1 MTADLHS
8 QLGLYRFDAELGN
21 FSDEFLTGLVMEN
34 QSDIFD
40 EELQAFFDSL
50 NNGQEELGVEFS
62 KVLFDN
68 LWDLYEDA

>member
-1 MTADLHS
+1 
-8 QLGLYRFDAELGN
+8 
-21 FSDEFLTGLVMEN
+21 MEN

-50 NNGQEELGVEFS
+50 NNGQEELDVEFS

-68 LWDLYEDA
+68 LWDLYIDA

>member
-1 MTADLHS
+1 
-8 QLGLYRFDAELGN
+8 
-21 FSDEFLTGLVMEN
+21 MEN

-50 NNGQEELGVEFS
+50 NNGQEELSVEFS

-68 LWDLYEDA
+68 LWDLYIDA

>member
-1 MTADLHS
+1 
-8 QLGLYRFDAELGN
+8 
-21 FSDEFLTGLVMEN
+21 MEN

-40 EELQAFFDSL
+40 DELQAFFDSL

-68 LWDLYEDA
+68 LWDLYIDA

>member
-1 MTADLHS
+1 
-8 QLGLYRFDAELGN
+8 
-21 FSDEFLTGLVMEN
+21 MEN

-40 EELQAFFDSL
+40 DELQAFFDGL
-50 NNGQEELGVEFS
+50 NNGQEELGVEFL